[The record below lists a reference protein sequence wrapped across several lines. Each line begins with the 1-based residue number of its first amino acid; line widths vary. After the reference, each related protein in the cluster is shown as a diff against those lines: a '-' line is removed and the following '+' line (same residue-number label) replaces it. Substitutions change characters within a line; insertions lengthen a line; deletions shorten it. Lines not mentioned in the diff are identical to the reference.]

1 MDINRNEPYTHGV
14 IIENPKNKS
23 DINITTN
30 GRIIPTHLCLNVVLP
45 NIARA
50 VIGAKFGGFGTILN
64 KIANTQNNN
73 TNDSLFIIVY
83 CGGVSRTSRLYG
95 TELYPK
101 LFCN

>member
-30 GRIIPTHLCLNVVLP
+30 GRIIPIHLFLNVVLP

-50 VIGAKFGGFGTILN
+50 VIGAKFGGCGTILN
-64 KIANTQNNN
+64 KIANIQNNK
-73 TNDSLFIIVY
+73 TKVSLFIMV
-83 CGGVSRTSRLYG
+83 
-95 TELYPK
+95 
-101 LFCN
+101 